1 MLALRII
8 RSKHRG
14 RTMEFAYRQVDGAKQ
29 VTLSGRF
36 VYADAGKVHDIIA
49 DWDFAATPSMTLDVK
64 FITFVDS
71 TAIGMLFLLAGRVRE
86 AGGVLTLRNPSP
98 SVTRTLLRAE
108 MQSCVTLADDNGPIN
123 PG

>member
-1 MLALRII
+1 MLRII
-8 RSKHRG
+8 RNKRRG
-14 RTMEFAYRQVDGAKQ
+14 RTMEFAYRQTDGAKQ

-49 DWDFAATPSMTLDVK
+49 DWNFTVAPSMTLDMK
-64 FITFVDS
+64 FVTFVDS

-86 AGGVLTLRNPSP
+86 AGGVLTLRNLSP

-108 MQSCVTLADDNGPIN
+108 MQSCAVLASDNGPI
-123 PG
+123 PPA

>member
-1 MLALRII
+1 MLTLRVIP
-8 RSKHRG
+8 SKYRG
-14 RTMEFAYRQVDGAKQ
+14 RTMEFAYRQVNGVRQ

-123 PG
+123 PD